1 MVITFIIPAKMPF
14 VNRIGGLDFVRA
26 LLYNENNRK
35 VKEGTP
41 TGRAKRR
48 RMSEHLHENHRERM
62 RQRYRIEGPDG
73 FSSHELLEMLLYYSV
88 PRGDTNGTA
97 HALLEQNGGLW
108 GVLNAQPEVLEL
120 TDGVGEKTAMMLR
133 LMGDL
138 IRRSAIEQRPQPP
151 RLDTYNKVRAYMEP
165 YYLGL
170 DRERVYALMFDN
182 RMRLIDFYHVCD
194 GTINE
199 AHPIARDISRRAL
212 IKNASAVIVTHN
224 HPDGF
229 AIATAPDRDF
239 TAKLEQAL
247 AINSTILLEH
257 MLFGDGSC
265 IPLLQKHACMV
276 RCSPTAQDADAFYAH
291 FYGDMDT
298 GKRSVAELLGMEEK
312 GI

>member
-1 MVITFIIPAKMPF
+1 
-14 VNRIGGLDFVRA
+14 
-26 LLYNENNRK
+26 
-35 VKEGTP
+35 
-41 TGRAKRR
+41 
-48 RMSEHLHENHRERM
+48 MSEHLHDNHRERM
-62 RQRYRIEGPDG
+62 RRRYMIEGADG

-108 GVLNAQPEVLEL
+108 NVLQAQPEVLEL
-120 TDGVGEKTAMMLR
+120 TDGVGEKTALLLR
-133 LMGDL
+133 LVGD
-138 IRRSAIEQRPQPP
+138 IVRRSALEQRPQPT
-151 RLDTYNKVRAYMEP
+151 RLETYNKVRAYMEP

-182 RMRLIDFYHVCD
+182 RMHLIDFYHVCD

-212 IKNASAVIVTHN
+212 IKNASAVVVTHN

-257 MLFGDGSC
+257 LLFGDGSC
-265 IPLLQKHACMV
+265 IPLVQKHACML
-276 RCSPTAQDADAFYAH
+276 RSSPTAQEADAFYAH
-291 FYGDMDT
+291 FYEDMDT
-298 GKRSVAELLGMEEK
+298 GKHSVAELLGLEEQ

>member
-1 MVITFIIPAKMPF
+1 
-14 VNRIGGLDFVRA
+14 
-26 LLYNENNRK
+26 
-35 VKEGTP
+35 
-41 TGRAKRR
+41 
-48 RMSEHLHENHRERM
+48 MSQNLHENHRERM
-62 RQRYRIEGPDG
+62 RQRYCIEGPDG

-120 TDGVGEKTAMMLR
+120 TEGVGEKTAMMLR
-133 LMGDL
+133 LMGDV

-151 RLDTYNKVRAYMEP
+151 RLDTFGKVRAYMEP

-170 DRERVYALMFDN
+170 DRERVYALMFNN
-182 RMRLIDFYHVCD
+182 RMQLIDFYHVCD
-194 GTINE
+194 GTVNE
-199 AHPIARDISRRAL
+199 AYPIARDISRRAL
-212 IKNASAVIVTHN
+212 IKNASAVVVTHN

-257 MLFGDGSC
+257 LLFGSGSC

-276 RCSPTAQDADAFYAH
+276 RSSPTAQDADAFYAH
-291 FYGDMDT
+291 FYSDMET
-298 GKRSVAELLGMEEK
+298 GERSVADLLTLIEQ